1 VESSVRSRLA
11 LILLCAW
18 IQVLFAA
25 VATEPAY
32 ERARALLPGNLKGL
46 VRNETVQ
53 AHWFPNG
60 GSFWYKRD
68 SDAGVEY
75 VLVDARTGERL
86 EAFDHKRLAKSAHK
100 AAATSTDSPV
110 DPKHLV
116 VTGMNPRSEGFEISL
131 AVGVKTVTCHTSDY
145 SCSEK
150 TGSGPAMNLLPSP
163 DGKFAAFVRD
173 NNLWLKPLESDQE
186 RQLTHDGEPF
196 FGYGIRPEQQRFDEL
211 RSGIELPFPPS
222 ATHWSPD
229 SQKLIVQRLD
239 ERGVLNYP
247 FVEMAPENGGFRP
260 VSYSVRIPLLGD
272 AKDRET
278 ESFVIDVKSGNQV
291 PIELEPGFGL
301 DYFGFGNAP
310 LGWSPDGSLAYML
323 ATNAGASTV
332 YLVELAL
339 KTGRTRI
346 LIEEKSATSVTLNH
360 GVMNPNVRLLNNT
373 SEAIWFSEREGWGHL
388 YLYDASR
395 GKLNNP
401 ITSGDWAVWDI
412 VHIDEAGRQVFF
424 TAAGRESGRDPY
436 YRHLYKAPL
445 DGGDITLLTP
455 EDADHDIGTGL
466 SATLQRYLAGIPG
479 GETGADS
486 GGYFID
492 TYSTVD
498 QAPVTVLR
506 SLDDGHL
513 ITRLEVANASE
524 LYAAG
529 WKAPQRFSV
538 KAADGRTDLRGVL
551 YLPSDFDT
559 NKSYLIIDAIYGGPV
574 SVVAARSFRD
584 AYNSGYFPASVAEL
598 GFAVITLDGRGTPY
612 RSRAFREAGYGSFAD
627 PQLDDHVAVIGQLI
641 ERFSFLDGSRVG
653 VYGHS
658 NGGYLSARALLKH
671 PDVFKVGF
679 ASAGPQNF
687 QGLPGTG
694 APWFGVPDYGDGATL
709 RPEIGAVPEN
719 YVVLDNSNFASQLQG
734 RLMLVCGELDY
745 TAFPALTMQLASALI
760 KANKNFDM
768 LYLPG
773 STHRYFVDELYVTR
787 RLWDYFVEHLAG
799 LTPPDDFDMNPPL
812 P

>member
-1 VESSVRSRLA
+1 LTVIS
-11 LILLCAW
+11 LCAW
-18 IQVLFAA
+18 TQVLSAG
-25 VATEPAY
+25 VDTESAY
-32 ERARALLPGNLKGL
+32 ERARAVLPGNLKGL
-46 VRNETVQ
+46 VSNESVQ

-60 GSFWYKRD
+60 NSFWYKRD
-68 SDAGVEY
+68 SDVGVEY
-75 VLVDARTGERL
+75 VLVDARTGEKL
-86 EAFDHKRLAKSAHK
+86 EAFDHQRLAKSAHQ
-100 AAATSTDSPV
+100 AAAPSTDSPV
-110 DPKHLV
+110 DSDQLV
-116 VTGMNPRSEGFEISL
+116 VTGMNPQSEGFEISM
-131 AVGVKTVTCHTSDY
+131 AVGVKTVICQTSDY

-163 DGKFAAFVRD
+163 DGKFAAFVQD
-173 NNLWLKPLESDQE
+173 NNLWLKSLESDQE
-186 RQLTHDGEPF
+186 RQLTQDGKPS
-196 FGYGIRPEQQRFDEL
+196 FGYGIRPEQQKFDEV
-211 RSGIELPFPPS
+211 RSGRELPFPPS

-272 AKDRET
+272 AEDRKT
-278 ESFVIDVKSGNQV
+278 ESFIIDVISGNQV
-291 PIELEPGFGL
+291 PIKLEPGFGL

-310 LGWSPDGSLAYML
+310 LGWSTDGSLAYML

-339 KTGRTRI
+339 ETGGTRI
-346 LIEEKSATSVTLNH
+346 LIEEKSGTSVTLNH
-360 GVMNPNVRLLNNT
+360 AVMNPNVRLLNNK

-388 YLYDASR
+388 YLYDLSR
-395 GKLNNP
+395 GKLKNS
-401 ITSGDWAVWDI
+401 ITSGDWVVWDI
-412 VHIDEAGRQVFF
+412 VHIDEASRQVFF

-445 DGGDITLLTP
+445 DGGDIMLLTP

-486 GGYFID
+486 GGFFID

-506 SLDDGHL
+506 LLDDGHL
-513 ITRLEVANASE
+513 ITRLEEANASE

-529 WKAPQRFSV
+529 WKVPRRFSV

-551 YLPSDFDT
+551 YLSSDFDAK
-559 NKSYLIIDAIYGGPV
+559 KSYPIIDAIYGGPV

-598 GFAVITLDGRGTPY
+598 GFAVITLDGRGTPH
-612 RSRAFREAGYGSFAD
+612 RSRAFRAAGYGSFAD
-627 PQLDDHVAVIGQLI
+627 PQLDDHVAAIGQLT

-709 RPEIGAVPEN
+709 RPEIGAVPKN

-799 LTPPDDFDMNPPL
+799 LTPPDDFDMKSP
-812 P
+812 